1 MALTKALGDSN
12 AARPGADMSAESGD
26 AATLGYTKVPF
37 PAQQPAKSNAEVGIT
52 SGSKFVDQQGTSL
65 GAYKHQ
71 PAKPD
76 AKSGQ

>member
-12 AARPGADMSAESGD
+12 AAKAGADMAAQSGD
-26 AATLGYTKVPF
+26 PAMLGYTKVPF
-37 PAQQPAKSNAEVGIT
+37 PSQEPAKSNADVGIT

-65 GAYKHQ
+65 GAYHHQ

-76 AKSGQ
+76 AKTGQ